1 MKPSNYQKSHI
12 ESCRYVRNTVSC
24 TTMLQAICIP
34 FECIQTVSYSS
45 SILIQLKPLGVFSY
59 FCHEFG
65 YQQFFKEH
73 LDSNVLPTF
82 YLRAFVDKQRNKNH
96 FFPMCQYFPP
106 LSSVALQYIL
116 SMNFT
121 LTNRFKMF
129 LNQQKNIIVLNF
141 QRTHIFSSN
150 DLKNQ
155 VITNRVIF

>member
-1 MKPSNYQKSHI
+1 MFEIKSPTMKPSKYQKSHI

-24 TTMLQAICIP
+24 TTMLQPICIP

-65 YQQFFKEH
+65 YQQFLRNIQIAMCYPDF
-73 LDSNVLPTF
+73 TF
-82 YLRAFVDKQRNKNH
+82 WAFVDKQRNKNH
-96 FFPMCQYFPP
+96 FLPMCQYFSP
-106 LSSVALQYIL
+106 LSSVAMQYIS

-121 LTNRFKMF
+121 LTNRCKMF

-141 QRTHIFSSN
+141 QRTHIFFP
-150 DLKNQ
+150 
-155 VITNRVIF
+155 VMI